1 MTILSIDETDLYYE
15 LHGEGPPLVFIHGA
29 SGTHLSWWQQVAELR
44 YYYSCLI
51 YDLRGYGRSRPKKPY
66 DAGDG
71 HLLLRDLEALIEHV
85 GFGGQKLN
93 LMGSSLGTAPAL
105 HFAVE
110 HPARMEKLVLV
121 CGTGGA
127 VTPRIAAA
135 AAERRKRLEER
146 QRELQARFKSGDAPI
161 SARGVPPVRS
171 PGEKERF
178 AVAYHPYGPV
188 GEAMHLDFPA
198 LTFLYAEIMASAE
211 GPPTA
216 KVMPVFDS
224 RPVTAQEAG
233 KLDFPVLVIGGT
245 EDPLFAAEELEEVA
259 KMFPRGECNLFE
271 GAGHLAYFERP
282 RRFNDAVLAFL
293 RAGLPFGIRS
303 STS

>member
-1 MTILSIDETDLYYE
+1 MTILATDETDLYYE
-15 LHGEGPPLVFIHGA
+15 LHGDGPPLVLIHGA

-44 YYYSCLI
+44 SHFSCLI
-51 YDLRGYGRSRPKKPY
+51 YDLRGFGRSRPKRSY
-66 DAGDG
+66 DPGDG
-71 HLLLRDLEALIEHV
+71 HALLRDLEALIEHV
-85 GFGGQKLN
+85 GFGGQKIN
-93 LMGSSLGTAPAL
+93 LMGSSLGTGPAL

-110 HPARMEKLVLV
+110 HPQRVDKLVLV

-127 VTPRIAAA
+127 RTPRIAAA
-135 AAERRKRLEER
+135 WEERRRRMQER
-146 QRELQARFKSGDAPI
+146 QRELQARFESDTPAI
-161 SARGVPPVRS
+161 AARGVPPVRS

-198 LTFLYAEIMASAE
+198 LTFLYAEIMASSD

-216 KVMPVFDS
+216 KTMPVFDA
-224 RPVTAQEAG
+224 RPLGAEEAA

-245 EDPLFAAEELEEVA
+245 EDPLFGAAELQDVA
-259 KMFPRGECNLFE
+259 GLFPKGECNLFK

-293 RAGLPFGIRS
+293 RGA
-303 STS
+303 